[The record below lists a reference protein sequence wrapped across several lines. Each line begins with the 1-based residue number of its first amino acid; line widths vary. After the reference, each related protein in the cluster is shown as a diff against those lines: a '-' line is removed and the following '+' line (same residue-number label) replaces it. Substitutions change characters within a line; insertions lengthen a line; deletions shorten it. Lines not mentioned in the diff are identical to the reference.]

1 MEIRTLYRYERET
14 GKVTVSTVKPD
25 CDYAEMYRIVADN
38 NKVVTLDN
46 ENFYSVIDTE
56 IKDGWIET
64 IDPEELNRQYTETD
78 TPIEETEQIEE

>member
-1 MEIRTLYRYERET
+1 MEIRTLYRYEREA

-25 CDYAEMYRIVADN
+25 CDYTEMYRIVADN

-64 IDPEELNRQYTETD
+64 TVPEELNRQYTETGIPID
-78 TPIEETEQIEE
+78 EIEE